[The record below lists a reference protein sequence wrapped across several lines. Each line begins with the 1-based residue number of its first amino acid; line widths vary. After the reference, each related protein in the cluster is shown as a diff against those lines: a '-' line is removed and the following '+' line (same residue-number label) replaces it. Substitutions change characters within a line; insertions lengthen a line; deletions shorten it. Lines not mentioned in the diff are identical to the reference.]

1 MAMSNHSQYSTGSGG
16 SGSSRSKNERQV
28 LCYHDEVA
36 PLRVVRF
43 NGPTA
48 GKRFYGCSYWPK
60 TCGFFKWADQVNEIR
75 DLQYKCFEKD
85 TEIANLEMN
94 NNMLEEKV
102 KKQKEIISKQEDQI
116 QQLAIESTEMRE
128 GLLSAKSD
136 RTLALAL
143 VVSWIFFALVFLLV

>member
-60 TCGFFKWADQVNEIR
+60 TCGFFKWADEVNEIR

-85 TEIANLEMN
+85 TEIADLEMN

-116 QQLAIESTEMRE
+116 
-128 GLLSAKSD
+128 
-136 RTLALAL
+136 
-143 VVSWIFFALVFLLV
+143 

>member
-1 MAMSNHSQYSTGSGG
+1 
-16 SGSSRSKNERQV
+16 SKNERQV

-60 TCGFFKWADQVNEIR
+60 TCGFFKWADEVNEIR

-85 TEIANLEMN
+85 TEIADLEMN
-94 NNMLEEKV
+94 NNMLEE
-102 KKQKEIISKQEDQI
+102 KQEDQI
-116 QQLAIESTEMRE
+116 QQLAIENTEMRE

-143 VVSWIFFALVFLLV
+143 

>member
-1 MAMSNHSQYSTGSGG
+1 MVQLLET
-16 SGSSRSKNERQV
+16 V
-28 LCYHDEVA
+28 LWMLILAYE
-36 PLRVVRF
+36 
-43 NGPTA
+43 
-48 GKRFYGCSYWPK
+48 
-60 TCGFFKWADQVNEIR
+60 VNEIR

-85 TEIANLEMN
+85 TEIADLEMN

-116 QQLAIESTEMRE
+116 QQLAIENTEMRE

-143 VVSWIFFALVFLLV
+143 VVSWIFLPLFSCLFSLLM

>member
-1 MAMSNHSQYSTGSGG
+1 MAMSNHSQHSTGSGG
-16 SGSSRSKNERQV
+16 FRSSRSKNERQV

-36 PLRVVRF
+36 PFRVVRF

-48 GKRFYGCSYWPK
+48 GKRFYGCSYWPVNE
-60 TCGFFKWADQVNEIR
+60 VNEIR
-75 DLQYKCFEKD
+75 DLQYKCSEKD
-85 TEIANLEMN
+85 TEIADLEVN

-102 KKQKEIISKQEDQI
+102 KRQKEIISKQEDQI
-116 QQLAIESTEMRE
+116 QELAIENTEMRE

-143 VVSWIFFALVFLLV
+143 VVSWVFLPLFFCLFSLVMWVVM